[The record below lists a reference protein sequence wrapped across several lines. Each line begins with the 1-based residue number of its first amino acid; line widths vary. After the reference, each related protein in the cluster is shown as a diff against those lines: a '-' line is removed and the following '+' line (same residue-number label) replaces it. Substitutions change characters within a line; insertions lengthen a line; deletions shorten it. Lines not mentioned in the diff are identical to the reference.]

1 MIMNKR
7 DFLKKISST
16 SLLFFS
22 LLPINFFIDINKSI
36 NLPTGS
42 DFLVNGV
49 GFDERV
55 DDRLSNLLQE
65 GEGINFNY
73 GCEAF

>member
-36 NLPTGS
+36 KKKYRKINKKIWILNS
-42 DFLVNGV
+42 DDF
-49 GFDERV
+49 
-55 DDRLSNLLQE
+55 
-65 GEGINFNY
+65 
-73 GCEAF
+73 